1 MAIQQS
7 KKQSDLEK
15 RLQLLRKQVY
25 GRESVASSKYHVAR
39 GERTLE
45 NTHSTNYQLPTTNSS
60 SDLTYLHQDL
70 LKIMTFSSLAIGV
83 QLLLFFLL
91 KNHILNL
98 NFL

>member
-25 GRESVASSKYHVAR
+25 GRESVVSSKHSFPSANAERKYHV
-39 GERTLE
+39 
-45 NTHSTNYQLPTTNSS
+45 THTTNYQLPTT
-60 SDLTYLHQDL
+60 DITHLHQDL

-91 KNHILNL
+91 KNHILSL